1 MYLYSLVGPG
11 SVDDLKAKGFSFL
24 PNPIK
29 NTVNLQADEL
39 ISRIIIYDISGKKI
53 LSKTNKKSITRIDLT
68 SLEKGNYFMQV
79 FIGDTVGLVKI
90 LKE

>member
-39 ISRIIIYDISGKKI
+39 ISRIIIYDISKEN
-53 LSKTNKKSITRIDLT
+53 TEQNQQ
-68 SLEKGNYFMQV
+68 EKHYSN
-79 FIGDTVGLVKI
+79 
-90 LKE
+90 